1 MIKCILQVG
10 LSYLIF
16 YVSFTLISLNFH
28 LMVLTSGGN
37 GDGGGSGKSINND
50 DGGSGGYN
58 GNMKS
63 S

>member
-1 MIKCILQVG
+1 MINCILQVG

-37 GDGGGSGKSINND
+37 GDGGASGKSINSD
-50 DGGSGGYN
+50 DGGSGGHN
-58 GNMKS
+58 GSMKS